1 MKKSIVRSVFAIVMV
16 LVMVLSFAACDK
28 ETANTDKGT
37 SNNSGEQGNNGTNN
51 NQSTKWGLT
60 INGQTVELPCT
71 LADLESV
78 GVNILI
84 ESDKERILNSTNQ
97 KFTMIAATCEE
108 DGNTIYL
115 TIMTGADSSK
125 KEKNATVTILT
136 NTTVGGSSFKIKN
149 GIALGSSVSDVI
161 SAYGEEYITS
171 NDKNNLNSGY
181 VVLKYGSLE
190 DGAMFNFQD
199 GKLTYIEF
207 FVNQG
212 E

>member
-1 MKKSIVRSVFAIVMV
+1 MKKSLVRSIFAIVMV
-16 LVMVLSFAACDK
+16 LVMMLSFAACDK
-28 ETANTDKGT
+28 EPASSDNGT
-37 SNNSGEQGNNGTNN
+37 NNNSGEQGNNVNV
-51 NQSTKWGLT
+51 NQNSKWGLT
-60 INGQTVELPCT
+60 INGKTIELPCT
-71 LADLESV
+71 LADLESA

-84 ESDKERILNSTNQ
+84 DSDKEDILNTANK

-108 DGNTIYL
+108 DGDPIYL
-115 TIMTGADSSK
+115 TIITGADTSQ

-136 NTTVGGSSFKIKN
+136 NTTVGGSKFAIKN
-149 GIALGSSVSDVI
+149 GIALGSDVNDI
-161 SAYGEEYITS
+161 IEAYGEEYITS
-171 NDKNNLNSGY
+171 NDKNNLSDGY